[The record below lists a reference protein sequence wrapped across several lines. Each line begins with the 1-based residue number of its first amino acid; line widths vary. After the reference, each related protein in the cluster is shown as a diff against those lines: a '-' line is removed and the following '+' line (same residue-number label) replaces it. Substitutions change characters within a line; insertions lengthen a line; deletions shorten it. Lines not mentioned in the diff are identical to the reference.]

1 MRTFTAAGRGEEN
14 HHHAV
19 LTWENPVSNTRSH
32 SRGNHSPVW
41 VLTEAPPL
49 WVKGFL

>member
-14 HHHAV
+14 RRHTA
-19 LTWENPVSNTRSH
+19 LSWENPVSDAQRH
-32 SRGNHSPVW
+32 CRGNHGPVW
-41 VLTEAPPL
+41 VLTEAPSP